1 VAFSKSLRWIFTAIC
16 LIWAGVAEAQ
26 TISIVSGNGQLVKA
40 FFPSSAPLVV
50 VVRDANG
57 NPLKGVQ
64 VSWTVSG
71 GTSGTPGIL
80 YAPQTT
86 TDANGQA
93 TNTFIGANVTLPASF
108 AQSTVTATYGGA
120 HAVFTETTAG
130 IQLSDGTILV
140 QATVLSPSLA
150 QLPLTGAAGQ
160 QGAIP
165 VKIKV
170 NAIFGLQANQGIP
183 NISIAATPDTANNPS
198 TIGCAGGTIYTDSSG
213 NATCNLV
220 FGGKIGGGNF
230 TVNVGSW
237 DNFNFS
243 YKVVAGPPAAVIIK
257 SGNQQSGSPGKTLPS
272 PLLVE
277 VVDLGGN
284 DLAGV
289 PVVFE
294 PVVAGTATLTNVSP
308 ATDNSGR
315 ASARVTLGNTAGA
328 IQIRARTADNAAS
341 VLFTANVNIVIAGL
355 VKVSGDMQDTVVINT
370 AFGTPLVVEV
380 TDNQGNPV
388 VGAPVSFAVTSGSAI
403 LATTSSITDSNG
415 HASTTV
421 TAGGTA
427 GPIVITATSSPAPP
441 VTFSLSSRLPGPSC
455 DPNLAFSN
463 GASFKANWISPGS
476 VATITCTGLAPGI
489 QGSVLS
495 NEFGPLALQV
505 AGVTVQFDGHYAPI
519 YSVSNINGHESVN
532 VQVPFE
538 VTPGTVPVV
547 INVNGGTNPPGLTAV
562 ISPAAPG
569 IFETVMSDGLKRAV
583 AVRPDGSFVSL
594 ENPVQ
599 RGERIRTYLTG
610 LTPDSGTVG
619 TNMFAPLDKDIA
631 ITSRVIVG
639 INNAGVPVHSV
650 TYAQD
655 LIGVWEVQFDIPSN
669 APTGTNVVFSLG
681 VPSGSGFAYTQASYI
696 PIK

>member
-1 VAFSKSLRWIFTAIC
+1 MAFSKSLRWIFSAIC
-16 LIWAGVAEAQ
+16 LIWAGFAQAQ
-26 TISIVSGNGQLVKA
+26 TVSVVSGNGQLVKA
-40 FFPSSAPLVV
+40 FFPSNAPLVV

-71 GTSGTPGIL
+71 GTAGTPGIL

-86 TDANGQA
+86 TDANGKA
-93 TNTFIGANVTLPASF
+93 SNTFIGANVTLPASF

-120 HAVFTETTAG
+120 HATFTETTAG

-140 QATVLSPSLA
+140 QATVLSPTLA

-160 QGAIP
+160 QGAVP
-165 VKIKV
+165 VKIRV

-183 NISIAATPDTANNPS
+183 NLAIVATPDSASNTS

-220 FGGKIGGGNF
+220 YGGKIGGGNF
-230 TVNVGSW
+230 TVNVGNW

-243 YKVVAGPPAAVIIK
+243 YKVVAGAPASIIIK
-257 SGNQQSGSPGKTLPS
+257 SGDQQSGTPGQTLPN

-277 VVDLGGN
+277 VTDLGGN
-284 DLAGV
+284 DLGGV

-328 IQIRARTADNAAS
+328 VQIRARTADNAAS
-341 VLFTANVNIVIAGL
+341 VLFTANVNIVIAGMQ
-355 VKVSGDMQDTVVINT
+355 KVSGDPQDTAVINT
-370 AFGTPLVVEV
+370 AFGTPLVVQV
-380 TDNQGNPV
+380 TDNLGNPV
-388 VGAPVSFAVTSGSAI
+388 VGAPVTFTLTSGSAI
-403 LATTSSITDSNG
+403 LGTTSSITDSNG

-421 TAGGTA
+421 TAGPNA

-441 VTFSLSSRLPGPSC
+441 VTFNLSSRLPGPSC
-455 DPNLAFSN
+455 DVNRAFSN
-463 GASFKANWISPGS
+463 GASFKVNWLAPGS

-489 QGSVLS
+489 QGSVVS
-495 NEFGPLALQV
+495 TPFGPLPLQV
-505 AGVTVQFDGHYAPI
+505 AGVTVQFDSHYAPI
-519 YSVSNINGHESVN
+519 YSVSNINGQESVN

-538 VTPGTVPVV
+538 VTPGTVPVT
-547 INVNGGTNPPGLTAV
+547 INVNGGTNPPALTAL

-569 IFETVMSDGLKRAV
+569 IFETIMSDGLKRAV
-583 AVRPDGSFVSL
+583 AVRPDGSFVSI
-594 ENPVQ
+594 ENPAH

-610 LTPDSGTVG
+610 LTPDPGTIG
-619 TNMFAPLDKDIA
+619 TNMFAPLDSDIA

-650 TYAQD
+650 TYARG
-655 LIGVWEVQFDIPSN
+655 LIGVWEVQFDIPGN
-669 APTGTNVVFSLG
+669 APTGPNVVFALG
-681 VPSGSGFAYTQASYI
+681 VPSGGRYAYTQGSSI
-696 PIK
+696 PIQ